1 MNQAIIL
8 AAGYGNRMRPL
19 TDDTHK
25 TLLTVNK
32 VPIINRIIDGLL
44 ENNIND
50 IIIGTGY
57 LADKLK
63 EHLINEYPN
72 VNFVFVD
79 NPDYRITNNIYSL
92 SLIFNSIS
100 IDDDILLIESD
111 LIYDASI
118 IKKIINSSYENVALV
133 DKYKTGMDGTVVQI
147 SGDII
152 SNIIPPHLQ
161 TENFDFTDK
170 YKTLNIYKFSK
181 EFCNTSFTHLL
192 DYYTKVIDQN
202 SYYELILGILI
213 YIQKA
218 NIYAEIVDNE
228 SWAEIDDPND
238 FHQANFLFSKEKA
251 NLLEETFGGYWHYDI
266 IDFCFIR
273 NRTEVA

>member
-44 ENNIND
+44 ENNIDD

-72 VNFVFVD
+72 VNFIFVD

-111 LIYDASI
+111 LIYDASM
-118 IKKIINSSYENVALV
+118 IKRIINSSYENVALV

-251 NLLEETFGGYWHYDI
+251 NLLEETF
-266 IDFCFIR
+266 
-273 NRTEVA
+273 